1 MSAIRR
7 AIQAFLVLSALTSA
21 ACTTQGSLSEEG
33 EAVSV
38 EPETAAPEAAAP
50 GSGSPD
56 EAVTGPE
63 DKTEEGEVPIAVAE
77 TEHREETP
85 SGNEIAE
92 VIVQARARHEVIH
105 DLVAEAQTLLRDVQ
119 LQYYYTGKGKRE
131 AGPCPWSC
139 VRPVSRRCMLRAREP
154 SG

>member
-21 ACTTQGSLSEEG
+21 ACTTQESLSEEG

-38 EPETAAPEAAAP
+38 EPETAAPAAAAP

-56 EAVTGPE
+56 EAVKGPE

-77 TEHREETP
+77 TEHREEKP

-92 VIVQARARHEVIH
+92 V
-105 DLVAEAQTLLRDVQ
+105 
-119 LQYYYTGKGKRE
+119 
-131 AGPCPWSC
+131 
-139 VRPVSRRCMLRAREP
+139 
-154 SG
+154 